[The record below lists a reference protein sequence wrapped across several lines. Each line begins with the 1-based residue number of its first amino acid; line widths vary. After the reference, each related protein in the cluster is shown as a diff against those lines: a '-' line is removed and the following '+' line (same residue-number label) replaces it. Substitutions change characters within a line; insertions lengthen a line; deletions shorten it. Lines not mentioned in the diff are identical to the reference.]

1 MDFYY
6 LGVVIAESR
15 FRVFMVSPV
24 AGGTVVMVS
33 DGIGAGFVFIESV
46 AGKVVSASDGFVVCT
61 SFLQLIAVS
70 PNTRAVVISDF
81 I

>member
-33 DGIGAGFVFIESV
+33 DGIGAGFIFIESV
-46 AGKVVSASDGFVVCT
+46 AGMVSASDGVVVCT
-61 SFLQLIAVS
+61 SFLQLITVS